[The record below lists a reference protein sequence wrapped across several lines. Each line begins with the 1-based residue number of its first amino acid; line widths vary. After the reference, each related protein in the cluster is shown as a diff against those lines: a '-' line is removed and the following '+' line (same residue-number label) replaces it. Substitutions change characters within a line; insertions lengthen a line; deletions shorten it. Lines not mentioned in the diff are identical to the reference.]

1 MQRQIVAVALLTE
14 EEVDLL
20 GDTFTRLWPVDEAPQ
35 FDGLLAAIDEA
46 ERALEQALEQERRA
60 QSVQV
65 SASGASG
72 AASE

>member
-1 MQRQIVAVALLTE
+1 MQRQIVAVAFLTE

-35 FDGLLAAIDEA
+35 FEGLLAAIDEA
-46 ERALEQALEQERRA
+46 ERALERERQS

-72 AASE
+72 ASSE